1 MDFKKLDNLMEE
13 FVLCEDEENSVI
25 KIFFSDLDLDARKRV
40 LEAIDG
46 TSDMF
51 DVFSDDIVRN
61 KLEDELST
69 KPLLMT
75 TALELMSKLNIEVW
89 FISYLNK

>member
-75 TALELMSKLNIEVW
+75 TALELMSKLNIEV
-89 FISYLNK
+89 